1 MSHYTHVWHWWRIS
15 LAYNAFSCEDQLLL
29 MPPNHLLYLFY
40 FLATI
45 GIFFCFWVGATIG
58 CRDLKTP
65 VPIHTC
71 MSLTSWTSA
80 WHCICYTVV
89 NVSHNFLLTE
99 FGSFPSMG
107 KNYWIWFL
115 FFSLG
120 DFFHFPIFF
129 SMSISLMQLSEIEH
143 HYFLTHYYFV
153 FLIRSCWLEYS
164 DTFFFIFF

>member
-1 MSHYTHVWHWWRIS
+1 MSHYPHVWHWWRIS
-15 LAYNAFSCEDQLLL
+15 LAYNAFSCEDQLLM
-29 MPPNHLLYLFY
+29 MPLNHLLYLFY

-58 CRDLKTP
+58 CRALKTP
-65 VPIHTC
+65 VFIHAC

-107 KNYWIWFL
+107 KRYWTVCWVGWLFFGF
-115 FFSLG
+115 FFSLLR
-120 DFFHFPIFF
+120 IFF
-129 SMSISLMQLSEIEH
+129 
-143 HYFLTHYYFV
+143 
-153 FLIRSCWLEYS
+153 
-164 DTFFFIFF
+164 TFQFSFQWALVWCSYLK